1 MKVLWDKALQP
12 SVTRLSTEAKFAVM
26 VAFEPTTKE
35 ETNDH
40 PIFAQDTLLAL
51 NARNCL
57 TDLRMVLFL
66 LLLSSIK

>member
-1 MKVLWDKALQP
+1 MWDKAVRP
-12 SVTRLSTEAKFAVM
+12 FVKRLSTEAKFGVM

-57 TDLRMVLFL
+57 TDSRMVLFL
-66 LLLSSIK
+66 LLLSSIN